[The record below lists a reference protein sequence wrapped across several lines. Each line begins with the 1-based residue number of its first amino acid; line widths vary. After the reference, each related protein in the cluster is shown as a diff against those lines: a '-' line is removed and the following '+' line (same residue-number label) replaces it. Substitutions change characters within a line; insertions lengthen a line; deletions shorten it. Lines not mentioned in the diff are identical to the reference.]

1 MFAYP
6 FRVENRPYV
15 HAVVCDGAEG
25 VDLEAVAA
33 WHQHPL
39 ERVFDDGPTDPGL
52 LALHLNRDG
61 ALQPTVVSLHQI
73 GHVS

>member
-6 FRVENRPYV
+6 FRVEHRPYV

-33 WHQHPL
+33 WHQLPL
-39 ERVFDDGPTDPGL
+39 EGVFDDGASDPGL
-52 LALHLNRDG
+52 LALHLERDG
-61 ALQPTVVSLHQI
+61 ALQPALVSLYQF
-73 GHVS
+73 GHVN